1 MFDYD
6 AIIVGGGRR
15 GLRPASIFAAAATVA
30 VPSETATN
38 LLAVFVATPCSRS
51 PALYTKSLSSVMV
64 AMA

>member
-30 VPSETATN
+30 FRQR
-38 LLAVFVATPCSRS
+38 LLPIS
-51 PALYTKSLSSVMV
+51 
-64 AMA
+64 